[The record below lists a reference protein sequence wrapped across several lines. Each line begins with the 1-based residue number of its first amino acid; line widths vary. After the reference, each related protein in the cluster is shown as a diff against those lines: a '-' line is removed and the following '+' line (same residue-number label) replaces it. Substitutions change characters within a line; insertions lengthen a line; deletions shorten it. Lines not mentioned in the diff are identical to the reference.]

1 MDIYE
6 QKSKW
11 KWYLAIAG
19 VLILLLTVGF
29 TSYLSRQLAE
39 EERKKAEL
47 WVLALQKINS
57 AFTSE
62 EEFCDCEDLTLH
74 SNISVNNTTIPV
86 ILYDPQLDTIVSAR
100 NFGLEQDDDP
110 AFLERE
116 LTKMRSGGANVVEV
130 GEQQLYY
137 KQSTIL
143 TLLQY
148 FPLFQMLLI
157 GAFIAFGYFTFSS
170 ARRGEQNRVWA
181 GMAKETAHQLGT
193 PISAMLGW
201 IDHLKLI
208 REEDEEIHE
217 VADELRNDVARL
229 ELVADRFSK
238 IGSAPELKEVNI
250 YDELEDCRAYMQRR
264 ASRRVKFEFPEPSEH
279 TPVMA
284 NINSHLFVWV
294 VENLLR
300 NALDAMG
307 GKGEIG
313 AKVYEE
319 GNFVCVDIWDTGKG
333 IPQSKWKTVF
343 QPGFS
348 TKKRGWGL
356 GLSLAKRIIEEY
368 HAGKIFVKD
377 SKEGEGTTFAI
388 RLPK

>member
-1 MDIYE
+1 MDIYT

-11 KWYLAIAG
+11 KWYLAVAG
-19 VLILLLTVGF
+19 LLIVLLSVGF
-29 TSYLSRQLAE
+29 TTYLTNKLAE
-39 EERKKAEL
+39 EERKKVEL
-47 WVLALQKINS
+47 WVKAMQQLGDETKIDYDPTLNLQIISDN
-57 AFTSE
+57 TS
-62 EEFCDCEDLTLH
+62 
-74 SNISVNNTTIPV
+74 IPV
-86 ILYDPQLDTIVSAR
+86 ILYDNILDTIIAAK
-100 NFGLEQDDDP
+100 NFGIERDEDQN
-110 AFLERE
+110 FLRTE
-116 LTKMRSGGANVVEV
+116 LDRMKKGSGKVIETGP
-130 GEQQLYY
+130 QQLYY

-148 FPLFQMLLI
+148 FPFFQMLLI
-157 GAFIAFGYFTFSS
+157 GGFIGISYLSFSS

-201 IDHLKLI
+201 IEHLKLM
-208 REEDEEIHE
+208 REDDEEIHE
-217 VADELRNDVARL
+217 IADELRNDVARL

-238 IGSAPELKEVNI
+238 IGSAPELKQVNI
-250 YDELEDCRAYMQRR
+250 YDELEACRVYMQRR
-264 ASRRVKFEFPEPSEH
+264 ASRRVVFEFPDMETVS
-279 TPVMA
+279 PVYA

-319 GNFVCVDIWDTGKG
+319 PGYVCVDIWDTGKG
-333 IPQSKWKTVF
+333 VPQNKWKTIF
-343 QPGFS
+343 EPGFS

-368 HAGKIFVKD
+368 HAGKIFVKT

>member
-1 MDIYE
+1 MDIYA

-11 KWYLAIAG
+11 KWYLAAAG
-19 VLILLLTVGF
+19 IIILLLTMGF
-29 TSYLSRQLAE
+29 TTYLSIKLGE
-39 EERKKAEL
+39 EESRKAEVWL
-47 WVLALQKINS
+47 SAMQQLSDETKMDYDHTLNLKII
-57 AFTSE
+57 E
-62 EEFCDCEDLTLH
+62 
-74 SNISVNNTTIPV
+74 NNTSIPI
-86 ILYDPQLDTIVSAR
+86 ILYDNVLDSIIAAK
-100 NFGLEQDDDP
+100 NFGAERDLDD
-110 AFLERE
+110 AYLRTQ
-116 LTKMRSGGANVVEV
+116 LSRMQRGGAKMIEV
-130 GEQQLYY
+130 GPQQLFYE
-137 KQSTIL
+137 QSRIL
-143 TLLQY
+143 TLLKY
-148 FPLFQMLLI
+148 FPIFQMLLI
-157 GAFIAFGYFTFSS
+157 GTFIAFGYYTFSS

-201 IDHLKLI
+201 IDHLKMI

-217 VADELRNDVARL
+217 IADELRNDVARL
-229 ELVADRFSK
+229 ELIADRFSK

-250 YDELEDCRAYMQRR
+250 YNELEDCRAYMQRR
-264 ASRRVKFEFPEPSEH
+264 ASRRVRFNFPDASAEKPIF
-279 TPVMA
+279 A

-294 VENLLR
+294 IENLLR

-319 GNFVCVDIWDTGKG
+319 PNYVCVDVWDTGKG
-333 IPQSKWKTVF
+333 IPSNKWKTIF

-368 HAGKIFVKD
+368 HAGKIFVKE
-377 SKEGEGTTFAI
+377 SKEGAGTTFAI

>member
-1 MDIYE
+1 MDIYA

-19 VLILLLTVGF
+19 IIILLLTMGF
-29 TSYLSRQLAE
+29 TTYLTSKLAE
-39 EERKKAEL
+39 EERKKVEIWTQAMTGHDD
-47 WVLALQKINS
+47 
-57 AFTSE
+57 FTLS
-62 EEFCDCEDLTLH
+62 L
-74 SNISVNNTTIPV
+74 SVMQSNTTIPI
-86 ILYDPQLDTIVSAR
+86 ILYDSETDEIIDAR
-100 NFGLEQDDDP
+100 NFGEERDFDHDG
-110 AFLERE
+110 FIRKELER
-116 LTKMRSGGANVVEV
+116 LKKSGGKRIEV
-130 GEQQLYY
+130 GPQQIYY

-148 FPLFQMLLI
+148 FPIFQMLLI
-157 GAFIAFGYFTFSS
+157 GTFIAFGYYSFST

-201 IDHLKLI
+201 IDLLKTM

-217 VADELRNDVARL
+217 IADELRNDVARL
-229 ELVADRFSK
+229 ELIADRFSK

-250 YDELEDCRAYMQRR
+250 YDELEACRAYMQRR
-264 ASRRVKFEFPEPSEH
+264 ASRRVQFNFPEIEKVQ
-279 TPVMA
+279 PVYA

-294 VENLLR
+294 IENLLR

-319 GNFVCVDIWDTGKG
+319 ANYVCVDVWDTGKG
-333 IPQSKWKTVF
+333 IPSGKWKTIF
-343 QPGFS
+343 EPGFS

-356 GLSLAKRIIEEY
+356 GLSLAERIIEEY
-368 HAGKIFVKD
+368 HSGKIFVKE

>member
-1 MDIYE
+1 MDIYT

-19 VLILLLTVGF
+19 VLILLLTMGF

-47 WVLALQKINS
+47 WVLALQKINA
-57 AFTSE
+57 AFSTTT
-62 EEFCDCEDLTLH
+62 EFCECEDLTIH
-74 SNISVNNTTIPV
+74 GRVNENNSTIPV
-86 ILYDPQLDTIVSAR
+86 ILYDPDLDTIVSAR

-110 AFLERE
+110 IFLKKE
-116 LTKMRSGGANVVEV
+116 LEKMRQSGANRVEL

-148 FPLFQMLLI
+148 FPFFQMLLI

-238 IGSAPELKEVNI
+238 IGSAPELKPVDI
-250 YDELEDCRAYMQRR
+250 YEELENCRAYMQRR
-264 ASRRVKFEFPEPSEH
+264 APRRVQFKFPEPNEC
-279 TPVMA
+279 PPLLV

-313 AKVYEE
+313 AKVYE
-319 GNFVCVDIWDTGKG
+319 GSNFVGIDIWDTGKG
-333 IPQSKWKTVF
+333 IPSNKWKKVF

-377 SKEGEGTTFAI
+377 SKEG
-388 RLPK
+388 L